1 MQAGKKIMKYEC
13 EFRIFQKNTS
23 CFKETEDTKE
33 EGWRLHVN
41 LTKEQKS
48 VKYKEEEEWTMNAR
62 KNEMRIRKMN
72 NCKAGTN

>member
-1 MQAGKKIMKYEC
+1 MNVSLKY
-13 EFRIFQKNTS
+13 FRKNTS